1 MEKDIAINVL
11 YVDDEENNLVSF
23 KASFRRYFSIYTANS
38 ANEAQEILSKNNIHV
53 LVTDQ
58 RMPGVLGTELLAQ
71 AFKDYPNQIRI
82 LLTGY
87 TDIEALKDAVN
98 RGHIFRYLEKPWN
111 DDELKKTIE
120 ESFHVY
126 NIKKEQEE
134 LNKKILLTNEQL
146 EFMLR
151 QKLSSL

>member
-1 MEKDIAINVL
+1 MENQIKINVL
-11 YVDDEENNLVSF
+11 YVDDEEQNLVSF
-23 KASFRRYFSIYTANS
+23 KASFRRYFSIFTANS
-38 ANEAQEILSKNNIHV
+38 ASDAQKILKETTIHV
-53 LVTDQ
+53 LITDQ
-58 RMPGVLGTELLAQ
+58 RMPETTGTELLAK
-71 AFKDYPNQIRI
+71 AVLDYPDQIRI

-111 DDELKKTIE
+111 DEELKRTIE
-120 ESFHVY
+120 DSYKVY
-126 NIKKEQEE
+126 HIKKEQEE

-151 QKLSSL
+151 QKLIS

>member
-1 MEKDIAINVL
+1 MEEETKINVL
-11 YVDDEENNLVSF
+11 YVDDEEQNLVSF
-23 KASFRRYFSIYTANS
+23 KASFRRYFSIFTANS
-38 ANEAQEILSKNNIHV
+38 ASDAQKILKENTIHV
-53 LVTDQ
+53 LITDQ
-58 RMPGVLGTELLAQ
+58 RMPETTGTELLAK
-71 AFKDYPNQIRI
+71 AALDYPDQIRI

-111 DDELKKTIE
+111 DNELKKTIDD
-120 ESFHVY
+120 SFNVY
-126 NIKKEQEE
+126 HIKKEQEE

-151 QKLSSL
+151 QKLIS

>member
-1 MEKDIAINVL
+1 MEEQIKIKVL
-11 YVDDEENNLVSF
+11 YVDDEEQNLVSF
-23 KASFRRYFSIYTANS
+23 KASFRRYFSIFTANS
-38 ANEAQEILSKNNIHV
+38 ATEAQEILKQNIIHV
-53 LVTDQ
+53 LITDQ
-58 RMPGVLGTELLAQ
+58 RMPETSGTELLAK
-71 AFKDYPNQIRI
+71 AALDYPDQIRI

-111 DDELKKTIE
+111 DAELKKTIYD
-120 ESFHVY
+120 SFNVY
-126 NIKKEQEE
+126 NIKKGQEE

-151 QKLSSL
+151 QKLIS

>member
-1 MEKDIAINVL
+1 MKSEVKINVL
-11 YVDDEENNLVSF
+11 YVDDEEQNLVSF
-23 KASFRRYFSIYTANS
+23 KASFRRYFSIFTANS
-38 ANEAQEILSKNNIHV
+38 ANEAQDILNKHTIHV
-53 LVTDQ
+53 LITDQ
-58 RMPGVLGTELLAQ
+58 RMPETTGTELLAK
-71 AFKDYPNQIRI
+71 AALDCPDQIRI

-111 DDELKKTIE
+111 DEELKRTIE
-120 ESFHVY
+120 DSYKVY
-126 NIKKEQEE
+126 HIKKEQEE

-151 QKLSSL
+151 QKLLS